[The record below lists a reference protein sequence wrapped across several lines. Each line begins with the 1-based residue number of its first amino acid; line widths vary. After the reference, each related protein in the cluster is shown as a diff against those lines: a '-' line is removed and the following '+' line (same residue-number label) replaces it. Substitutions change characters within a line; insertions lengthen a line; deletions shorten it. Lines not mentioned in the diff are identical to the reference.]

1 VEFWRGGECYPQF
14 HGVME
19 QYLIVCLGTSIYF
32 TEEASASVRIAAKL
46 SSLLLFYRSALTLSL

>member
-1 VEFWRGGECYPQF
+1 MELQRRGESCPQL
-14 HGVME
+14 HGLME

-32 TEEASASVRIAAKL
+32 TEEASASVRIAVKL